1 MSNGYNLCSSIRKYF
16 RGTILKTTDI
26 YIYISLHR
34 AILYLRFIDDIFMI
48 WTENMQELLIFLE
61 NLNSK
66 HKTIKF
72 EHNVSRSRISFLD
85 TEYSIVYWFIF
96 NVGIYIYIYISISI
110 SLYIIFSKSERSYET
125 CDCTRTPLHTPK
137 TLDTC

>member
-1 MSNGYNLCSSIRKYF
+1 
-16 RGTILKTTDI
+16 
-26 YIYISLHR
+26 
-34 AILYLRFIDDIFMI
+34 MI

-85 TEYSIVYWFIF
+85 TEYSIVY
-96 NVGIYIYIYISISI
+96 
-110 SLYIIFSKSERSYET
+110 
-125 CDCTRTPLHTPK
+125 
-137 TLDTC
+137 

>member
-1 MSNGYNLCSSIRKYF
+1 MDEQWVQSVLQHPEIFSWHNFKNN
-16 RGTILKTTDI
+16 
-26 YIYISLHR
+26 IYISLHR

-72 EHNVSRSRISFLD
+72 EHNISRSRISFLD
-85 TEYSIVYWFIF
+85 AEYSIVY
-96 NVGIYIYIYISISI
+96 
-110 SLYIIFSKSERSYET
+110 
-125 CDCTRTPLHTPK
+125 
-137 TLDTC
+137 